1 MEIFL
6 YERIDSVVDIKLI
19 AFNYKLTI
27 DCNSFN
33 VGNFLM
39 RITPREFAFAN
50 AKGSDEIA
58 YLS

>member
-6 YERIDSVVDIKLI
+6 YERTHSVVDTEFI
-19 AFNYKLTI
+19 AFSYELAI

-33 VGNFLM
+33 VGNFSM
-39 RITPREFAFAN
+39 RSTTYCIAFAN
-50 AKGSDEIA
+50 ANGSCKVA